1 MGEVEKTGFA
11 AQASGAD
18 VQAGGAG
25 VQASGTGERASEV
38 GVQASGAGVQASGV
52 AATSATA
59 APAASL
65 AALRASLSA
74 GRRRWCALS
83 ASLVLV
89 VLALAAAVLMLG
101 NTVYDPTTVLAV
113 LRGEEVQGASYAIW
127 EVRLP
132 RLACGVLA
140 GFAFGMAGNTFQT
153 MLRNPLASPDVIG
166 ITSGASV
173 AAVFCI
179 LMLGWGAGQASAVA
193 VVAGLACAA
202 LIYGLSCIGGFSA
215 GKLILVGLGV
225 QALTK
230 AVTNYLLL
238 KGAEYDVP
246 AALRWLSGSLSGTS
260 LTDAVPLLLT
270 LPLALVVV
278 CLGRQLR
285 VLELGDEAAVMLGV
299 RPNLVRG
306 ALIVCAVVMVALGT
320 AATGP
325 IACVTFLAGPIASRM
340 LGQQGSAAVPAG
352 LVGVVLVLAADIVG
366 QNFLGT
372 RFPVGVVTGILGTPY
387 LLYLLVAMNKKG
399 SM

>member
-1 MGEVEKTGFA
+1 MGEVEKTDRA
-11 AQASGAD
+11 
-18 VQAGGAG
+18 VQAGVADVPAAAGMPAPAG
-25 VQASGTGERASEV
+25 VSAP
-38 GVQASGAGVQASGV
+38 SGAPAP
-52 AATSATA
+52 AARPAA
-59 APAASL
+59 APASAASL
-65 AALRASLSA
+65 SALRASLSA
-74 GRRRWCALS
+74 GRRRWCALCG
-83 ASLVLV
+83 ALLLA

-101 NTVYDPTTVLAV
+101 NTVYDPATVWAV
-113 LRGEEVQGASYAIW
+113 LCGQEVQGASYAIW

-132 RLACGVLA
+132 RLACGVLV
-140 GFAFGMAGNTFQT
+140 GFAFGVAGNTFQT

-193 VVAGLACAA
+193 VAAGLACAA

-260 LTDAVPLLLT
+260 LADAVPLLLT
-270 LPLALVVV
+270 LPLALLVVA
-278 CLGRQLR
+278 LGRQLR

-299 RPNLVRG
+299 RPNLVRA

-340 LGQQGSAAVPAG
+340 LGQQGTAAVPAG
-352 LVGVVLVLAADIVG
+352 LVGVVLVLAADVVG

-372 RFPVGVVTGILGTPY
+372 RFPVGVVTGLLGTPY

>member
-1 MGEVEKTGFA
+1 MGEVEKTGCV
-11 AQASGAD
+11 AQASGT
-18 VQAGGAG
+18 G
-25 VQASGTGERASEV
+25 VQASGSAARP
-38 GVQASGAGVQASGV
+38 
-52 AATSATA
+52 AATPAIPGSPAS
-59 APAASL
+59 AASL

-89 VLALAAAVLMLG
+89 VAALAAAVLMLG
-101 NTVYDPTTVLAV
+101 NTVYDPATVLAV

-260 LTDAVPLLLT
+260 LADAVPLLLT

-299 RPNLVRG
+299 RPGLVRG

>member
-1 MGEVEKTGFA
+1 MGEVEKTG
-11 AQASGAD
+11 
-18 VQAGGAG
+18 
-25 VQASGTGERASEV
+25 
-38 GVQASGAGVQASGV
+38 
-52 AATSATA
+52 
-59 APAASL
+59 L

-89 VLALAAAVLMLG
+89 VAALAAAVLMLG
-101 NTVYDPTTVLAV
+101 NTVYDPATVLAV

-260 LTDAVPLLLT
+260 LADAVPLLLT

-278 CLGRQLR
+278 CLGRRLR